1 MLFGDDRFTL
11 VADVRPRERDAVDVP
26 LLPLPAATP
35 AVPEDVAPDPDAIV
49 VRPAARDDAPMI
61 ASIYNDGIRSRLA
74 TFETVPRSPGEVR
87 EWFEDPVAARFPF
100 LVASDGGGQMLGWI
114 RGGAYRTRACYAGV
128 TDYSVYVAEAAR
140 GRGVGDTLM
149 GAFVEACREAG
160 VWKIVARIFPE
171 NAASRALCA
180 RHGFREV
187 GVYERHAQLDGAWR
201 DVIIV
206 ERLLVENQP

>member
-1 MLFGDDRFTL
+1 MLFGNDRFSL
-11 VADVRPRERDAVDVP
+11 VAAVQPSAVAAIDVP
-26 LLPLPAATP
+26 LLPLASP
-35 AVPEDVAPDPDAIV
+35 AVAPEVIPDADAVIV
-49 VRPAARDDAPMI
+49 RAAVRTDAPMI

-74 TFETVPRSPGEVR
+74 TFETVPRSPAEVLQ
-87 EWFEDPVAARFPF
+87 WWDDPVATRFPF
-100 LVASDGGGQMLGWI
+100 LVATDGTGQMLGWI
-114 RGGAYRTRACYAGV
+114 RGGTYRSRACYAGI

-140 GRGVGDTLM
+140 GRRVGDTLM
-149 GAFVEACREAG
+149 GAFVEACGEVG

-206 ERLLVENQP
+206 ERLLPENQA